1 MSSIKKR
8 LSALGLAAA
17 SALAVSSFA
26 APAASAAP
34 AGYYNVCDNVQ
45 SSSVG
50 PLLVWVGKNLQ
61 AYDYCGTMDF
71 GTTYDGVL
79 GAPDR
84 TALGNVKIG
93 ENLYLLAHIES
104 YIGDFL
110 GIHGKNN
117 GDIWH

>member
-26 APAASAAP
+26 APAASAST
-34 AGYYNVCDNVQ
+34 CDNVQ

-50 PLLVWVGKNLQ
+50 PLLVWVGKNSQ
-61 AYDYCGTMDF
+61 AYDYCGTNDF
-71 GTTYDGVL
+71 GTTYDGIW

-104 YIGDFL
+104 YLGDFL

-117 GDIWH
+117 GNIWH